1 MGTPRTQRMTKT
13 AMMTMTKIKRRH
25 PHLVHAAALSLRRR
39 ARKNDH
45 LLGRKRSPGPNPGS
59 DPGRSQK
66 RSRAPSRERDP
77 DPGKRNALDPNPR
90 SGKDRAQNLESGRKV
105 DRGQS
110 LGKGRKTGPS

>member
-1 MGTPRTQRMTKT
+1 MGMTKT

-25 PHLVHAAALSLRRR
+25 PHLVRAAALSLRRR

-45 LLGRKRSPGPNPGS
+45 LLGRKRSLGPNPRSG
-59 DPGRSQK
+59 PGRSQK

-77 DPGKRNALDPNPR
+77 DPGKRNALDPAPRSVRDRNPR

-110 LGKGRKTGPS
+110 L